1 MREFMFPKRE
11 GCIMLSPLVL
21 DTCRE
26 TGLGECALTEVKVWE
41 KVEDVWQLAMWT
53 LESALFAKERWNGE
67 CIPGRSVSA
76 SCTYT

>member
-26 TGLGECALTEVKVWE
+26 TGLGEMCFDGGESLGESGGCLATSNVDVGKCSFCQR
-41 KVEDVWQLAMWT
+41 KVE
-53 LESALFAKERWNGE
+53 R
-67 CIPGRSVSA
+67 
-76 SCTYT
+76 